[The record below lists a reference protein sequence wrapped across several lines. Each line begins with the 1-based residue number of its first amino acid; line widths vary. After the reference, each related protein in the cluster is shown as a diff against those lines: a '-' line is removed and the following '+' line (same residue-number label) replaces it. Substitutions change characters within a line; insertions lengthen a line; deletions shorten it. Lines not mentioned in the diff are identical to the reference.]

1 MRPLSKPIRKPDKPR
16 NQGGTLKILIRL
28 LFGYDKVAMSA
39 LVAALFCHTAAK
51 LKGFRDYVGLG
62 VRRVYSDF
70 DRGGP
75 KP

>member
-1 MRPLSKPIRKPDKPR
+1 M
-16 NQGGTLKILIRL
+16 